1 VKDITIYTLKKVRKY
16 PVRGSLVRNVLNL
29 RNNLSILDILQLVVT
44 LQGICASTKVSAIDS
59 SSYYI
64 ECYDLAGNESMEI
77 SITVYN
83 PALKGFLIRLIGAIQ
98 SYQKER
104 EKGNQQA

>member
-1 VKDITIYTLKKVRKY
+1 MKDITIYTLKKVKNSPAKDY
-16 PVRGSLVRNVLNL
+16 LVINVWNL
-29 RNNLSILDILQLVVT
+29 RNNLSIIDILQVIAT
-44 LQGICASTKVSAIDS
+44 LQGICASTKISAIDT

-83 PALKGFLIRLIGAIQ
+83 PALKGFIIKLISAV
-98 SYQKER
+98 QKER
-104 EKGNQQA
+104 EKGNQ

>member
-1 VKDITIYTLKKVRKY
+1 MKDITIYTLKRVKRSPVRK
-16 PVRGSLVRNVLNL
+16 SLVINVWNL
-29 RNNLSILDILQLVVT
+29 RNDISIIDILQVIVT
-44 LQGICASTKVSAIDS
+44 LQGICASTKISAIDT

-83 PALKGFLIRLIGAIQ
+83 PAIKQFLIKLISAVQ

-104 EKGNQQA
+104 EKGNQ

>member
-1 VKDITIYTLKKVRKY
+1 VKDISIYTLKRVKSS
-16 PVRGSLVRNVLNL
+16 PVKNYLVINVWNL
-29 RNNLSILDILQLVVT
+29 RNNLSIIDILQVIVT
-44 LQGICASTKVSAIDS
+44 LQGICASTKISAPDT

-83 PALKGFLIRLIGAIQ
+83 PALKGFLIKLISAVQ

-104 EKGNQQA
+104 EKGNQ